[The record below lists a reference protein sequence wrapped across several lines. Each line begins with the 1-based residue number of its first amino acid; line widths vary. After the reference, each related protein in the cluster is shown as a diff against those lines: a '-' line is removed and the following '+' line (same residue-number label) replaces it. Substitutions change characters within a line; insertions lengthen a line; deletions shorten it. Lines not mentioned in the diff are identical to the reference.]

1 MIAIQISWRSWV
13 VLAWVGALV
22 LLLSHLGDVPLRDW
36 DEGLVARVAEEIS
49 LRPFP
54 GQLLPT
60 LWGDH
65 YLNKPPLIHGLIAA
79 AIQLWRSSHGAEVS
93 RQVPP
98 EWLIRAVPAFCSSLI
113 VPLVAL
119 VQWRLRPGDRLA
131 AVCTAAVSLT
141 LLPLMR
147 HGRLAMLDGSLIAA
161 MTLQWWAL
169 LSLPRQPRAAEQST
183 WGVVAGLAGSA
194 MLLIKAPTAL
204 PLLFGACLLLACERR
219 WPLQRWWPL
228 LGWIGVG
235 LLPGVLWHS
244 WHLLERGPEALSM
257 WGGQGFARIV
267 NAVEGHRDG
276 VIVPVVEVLEGGWPW
291 LALWPIAMVAALRQR
306 HERWGYWALGLTLL
320 TAAAVLPLRTQL
332 PWYSHL
338 LWPAFAVSVGP
349 LFAQLIRRPNQQ
361 PIWLAHALKW
371 LPCFWMLAGALLLT
385 LQGELNLPAT
395 ITTPAGLALVVGG
408 GLLMRP
414 QSSQRRL
421 GAAAL
426 VLLLWLALLGLFSSQ
441 LWLWELQENWS
452 ALEVLSGIKAQ
463 PQALARAPVLLLQ
476 QDERPSLNWYL
487 GQELISGRKGR
498 REIRNGEAQRLVLSF
513 DNPTNDRLSC
523 TLLHKATT
531 AKPQA
536 PDLFRCQPS

>member
-60 LWGDH
+60 LWGAH

-183 WGVVAGLAGSA
+183 WGIVAGLAGSA

-426 VLLLWLALLGLFSSQ
+426 VLLLWLALFGLFSSQ

-536 PDLFRCQPS
+536 PDLFRCQPC

>member
-1 MIAIQISWRSWV
+1 M

-60 LWGDH
+60 LWGAH

-183 WGVVAGLAGSA
+183 WGIVAGLAGSA

-426 VLLLWLALLGLFSSQ
+426 VLLLWLALFGLFSSQ

-536 PDLFRCQPS
+536 PDLFRCQPC

>member
-13 VLAWVGALV
+13 ALAWVGALV
-22 LLLSHLGDVPLRDW
+22 LLFSHLGEVPLRDW

-79 AIQLWRSSHGAEVS
+79 AIQLWRSSHGPEVS

-131 AVCTAAVSLT
+131 AVCTAAVTLT

-169 LSLPRQPRAAEQST
+169 LSLPHQPRAAEQRT

-204 PLLFGACLLLACERR
+204 PLLLGACLLLARERR

-228 LGWIGVG
+228 LGWIAVG
-235 LLPGVLWHS
+235 LLPGVFWHS
-244 WHLLERGPEALSM
+244 WHFLERGPEALSM

-291 LALWPIAMVAALRQR
+291 LALWPIAIIAALRQR

-349 LFAQLIRRPNQQ
+349 LFAQLIRRPNEQ
-361 PIWLAHALKW
+361 PIWLARALKW

-414 QSSQRRL
+414 QSRQRRL

-452 ALEVLSGIKAQ
+452 ALEVRSGIKAQ

-498 REIRNGEAQRLVLSF
+498 RDIRNGEAQRLVLSF

-523 TLLHKATT
+523 QLVHKATT